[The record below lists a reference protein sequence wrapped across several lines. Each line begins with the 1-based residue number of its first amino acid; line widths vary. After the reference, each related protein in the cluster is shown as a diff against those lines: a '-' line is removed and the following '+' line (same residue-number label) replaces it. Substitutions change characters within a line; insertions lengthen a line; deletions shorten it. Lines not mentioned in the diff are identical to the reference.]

1 MTKKAI
7 LALLLFLPLAA
18 MAQNS
23 WEQTEQKAANP
34 DAKYLAGAVKEVNG
48 EVQFNT
54 TIEAPGKSASE
65 IYGRLNDFMTALTKS
80 EEQTEQSRMAMGDE
94 NEHVAVGKYQEWLVF
109 KRKPLVLDQTKFLYQ
124 IIARCA
130 DGKADVT
137 INRIS
142 YIYEED
148 RDGGGSTYR
157 AEEWITDK
165 YGLNKKQ
172 TKLSRV
178 SGKFRKKTIDRVEY
192 LFKKMGEAINK

>member
-1 MTKKAI
+1 MLLT
-7 LALLLFLPLAA
+7 LACCLPLAG

-23 WEQTEQKAANP
+23 WEKPQADASA

-48 EVQFNT
+48 EVQFNR
-54 TIEAPGKSASE
+54 TIEAPGLGAAE
-65 IYGRLNDFMTALTKS
+65 VFRRMDTFMTELTKG
-80 EEQTEQSRMAMGDE
+80 EEQTEQSRIAMSDAAQQT
-94 NEHVAVGKYQEWLVF
+94 VVGKYQEWLVF

-124 IIARCA
+124 IIARCK
-130 DGKADVT
+130 DGSVDVT

-157 AEEWITDK
+157 AEEWITDQ
-165 YGLNKKQ
+165 YGLNRKQ
-172 TKLSRV
+172 TKLARV

-192 LFKKMGEAINK
+192 LFGAMQDRLK